1 LEVVAMSSLVFPT
14 HVRDQ
19 VLEQHVELRTLLHRV
34 IAHAAPESSDASE
47 LDAVRLRTA
56 ALELGQRFRA
66 HLVFEAEALK
76 PVFAVL
82 DTWGPERIRD
92 LENEHARQR
101 KDLDSLLERFESGE
115 NVERLAGALRS
126 LAVDLLQ
133 DMEEE
138 EQGCL
143 RASLLSA
150 VSLRIERR

>member
-1 LEVVAMSSLVFPT
+1 MSSLVFPT

-34 IAHAAPESSDASE
+34 IALAAPDAGSDASD

-66 HLVFEAEALK
+66 HLVFEAQILK

-82 DTWGPERIRD
+82 DAWGPERIRD
-92 LENEHARQR
+92 LESEHARQR
-101 KDLDSLLERFESGE
+101 KDLDALLERFESKE
-115 NVERLAGALRS
+115 DVDRLAGALRS
-126 LAVDLLQ
+126 LAADLLQ
-133 DMEEE
+133 DMDDE

>member
-14 HVRDQ
+14 HARDQ
-19 VLEQHVELRTLLHRV
+19 VLEQHVELRAFLHRV
-34 IAHAAPESSDASE
+34 IAHGAPERSEASE

-66 HLVFEAEALK
+66 HLVFEAEVLK

-82 DTWGPERIRD
+82 DAWGPERIRD

-101 KDLDSLLERFESGE
+101 KDLDALLERFESGE
-115 NVERLAGALRS
+115 DLERLAGALRS